1 MTEIEWALVQLLDG
15 VQRHDLPN
23 MTGLTDNECDRI
35 WAAGKTARAALA
47 KPEPEGPT
55 IEELVEHVCWFAD
68 EACLENS
75 SGDIADSCRKLIAR
89 YGRPTPQPADGE
101 VAELV
106 ADLRGTAAGLESQ
119 AYPQTAAQ
127 ITRAADLLERLSP
140 PQPIPVGE
148 RLPGL
153 IEQALIKAECALS
166 DIAEGE
172 AEESEGDPLEWA
184 EKRAADAL
192 ARIRPVMRQHQ
203 IQTSEWPPLPAH
215 ALPIPR
221 SENV

>member
-1 MTEIEWALVQLLDG
+1 MTTPLHLKLMTDFRAELQALVSAYDKHGGRWPQEDEVALL
-15 VQRHDLPN
+15 
-23 MTGLTDNECDRI
+23 
-35 WAAGKTARAALA
+35 AAVERARAALA
-47 KPEPEGPT
+47 QPEPEGPT
-55 IEELVEHVCWFAD
+55 LDDIWELCEEHGFILAD
-68 EACLENS
+68 GTSEEESACVLWE
-75 SGDIADSCRKLIAR
+75 IAR
-89 YGRPTPQPADGE
+89 AILARWGRPTPQP
-101 VAELV
+101 
-106 ADLRGTAAGLESQ
+106 
-119 AYPQTAAQ
+119 
-127 ITRAADLLERLSP
+127 
-140 PQPIPVGE
+140 IPVSE

-215 ALPIPR
+215 ALPVPADD
-221 SENV
+221 